1 MGPDDVR
8 WQHVCASNQSY
19 WEKNGCTVSYEINV
33 ASFIMGLEVRPA
45 FFGMEGGSPI
55 DKSCLLDQGSTLITN
70 SMSPRVVIKLNKEK
84 ENCMY

>member
-1 MGPDDVR
+1 MAARVR
-8 WQHVCASNQSY
+8 LQP
-19 WEKNGCTVSYEINV
+19 ELLGRERVSYEINV

-70 SMSPRVVIKLNKEK
+70 AMSPRVVIKLNKEK